1 MKPRFKDKNFICSG
15 HLTIIL
21 FLILFFSF
29 ISLLK
34 VLRQKNVREAELNSK
49 EKELAKLKKENEALL
64 RESSTKGL
72 DFLKER
78 EAKLKFGLKRPG
90 EKVIIIVPQAKT
102 GVKDIAPVKKK
113 TSNPFKWWRSFFGE
127 GITKNIVNKNK

>member
-49 EKELAKLKKENEALL
+49 EKELAKLKKENEAL
-64 RESSTKGL
+64 G
-72 DFLKER
+72 
-78 EAKLKFGLKRPG
+78 
-90 EKVIIIVPQAKT
+90 
-102 GVKDIAPVKKK
+102 
-113 TSNPFKWWRSFFGE
+113 
-127 GITKNIVNKNK
+127 